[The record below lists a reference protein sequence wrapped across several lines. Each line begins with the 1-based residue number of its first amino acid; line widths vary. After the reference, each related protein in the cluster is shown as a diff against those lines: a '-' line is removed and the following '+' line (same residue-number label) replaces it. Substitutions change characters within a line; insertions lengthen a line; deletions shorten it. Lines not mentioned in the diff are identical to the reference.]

1 MDHKATI
8 EKLRDEKRKLSSEIR
23 NIDQEIR
30 QLQRQCTHS
39 DLVIKEPQVLDR
51 WQYDKAYSYDST
63 GKREIERR
71 DVSCADCGVSWVE
84 MRYTDA
90 EWLESMEWGKQARVT
105 K

>member
-8 EKLRDEKRKLSSEIR
+8 EKLRDEKRKLSSEMH

-30 QLQRQCTHS
+30 QLQRQCTHES
-39 DLVIKEPQVLDR
+39 LIIRNQQELER
-51 WQYDKAYSYDST
+51 WKYEMAYSYDST
-63 GKREIERR
+63 GKRVIEKR
-71 DVSCADCGVSWVE
+71 DVSCADCGASWVE

-90 EWLESMEWGKQARVT
+90 EWLESKEWGKQARVT